1 MSTMKR
7 HVASSP
13 VRIKYL
19 SAITVPAALKHR
31 GIAIGGTL
39 FFLLILI
46 AVFAPLIAPHNPLAL
61 QTGHRL
67 QRPSLVHLWG
77 TDNLGRDI
85 FSRVL
90 YGTRVS
96 LLVGASVSI
105 LTGIGGTVIGLWCGY
120 FAWLDGVLMRIMD
133 GLMAFPDVLL
143 AIAIM
148 AAFGPHLTN
157 VILALFVV
165 YTPRVARI
173 VRSAVLVQR
182 ETVYVEAAKAIG
194 AQDAR
199 ILFRHVLPNCLG
211 PLIVQVTYTYA
222 LAILVEA
229 SLSFLGVGIPPAI
242 PSWGN
247 ILADTRLYIRSAPW
261 MPVLPGVAIMVA
273 VLVLN
278 LLGDGLRDVLDPH
291 ARKR

>member
-1 MSTMKR
+1 MSMMKQR
-7 HVASSP
+7 AVPSS
-13 VRIKYL
+13 VRIKPL
-19 SAITVPAALKHR
+19 SAITVPAALKDR

-39 FFLLILI
+39 FFLLVLI
-46 AVFAPLIAPHNPLAL
+46 ALFTPWIAPHDPLAL
-61 QTGHRL
+61 QTGQRL
-67 QRPSLVHLWG
+67 QHPSLVHLWG

-90 YGTRVS
+90 YGTRIS

-105 LTGIGGTVIGLWCGY
+105 LTGIAGTMIGLWCGY
-120 FAWLDGVLMRIMD
+120 FSWLDGVLMRIMD

-157 VILALFVV
+157 VILALFIV
-165 YTPRVARI
+165 YTPRVARV

-194 AQDAR
+194 AQDSR
-199 ILFRHVLPNCLG
+199 ILLRHVLPNCLA

-229 SLSFLGVGIPPAI
+229 SLSFLGVGIPPTI

-261 MPVLPGVAIMVA
+261 MPVLPGVAIMAA